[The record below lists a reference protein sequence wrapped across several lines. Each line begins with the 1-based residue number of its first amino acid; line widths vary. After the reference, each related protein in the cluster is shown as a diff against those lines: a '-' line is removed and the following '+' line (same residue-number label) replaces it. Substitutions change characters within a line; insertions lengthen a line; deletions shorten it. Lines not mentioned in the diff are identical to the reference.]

1 MTEETSQQEPS
12 VDEVLAQA
20 AQATAAAAEA
30 KPKKERKPKA
40 NGAANGAE
48 HKEAKPKK
56 EKQPKAPKA
65 PKDPN
70 APVRQRLS
78 LLGSQKLYVTER
90 GKAAT
95 YREGTKRRDNFAV
108 ITDGMTV
115 DEYYALTGGKAVT
128 GTFLQWYVAV
138 DQSVGI
144 LDDEGKPVDL
154 GLPAPAPKV
163 EAAPETPAQDDNT
176 GGDNPPEAAQTE

>member
-1 MTEETSQQEPS
+1 MTEETGQQEQS

-20 AQATAAAAEA
+20 AQATQAAEEA

-40 NGAANGAE
+40 NGTNGAAE
-48 HKEAKPKK
+48 PKAAKPKK
-56 EKQPKAPKA
+56 ERQPKAPKA

-115 DEYYALTGGKAVT
+115 DQYYALTGGKAVT

-138 DQSVGI
+138 DQSVGV

-154 GLPAPAPKV
+154 GLPAPAPKPEPQ
-163 EAAPETPAQDDNT
+163 EASPQDENT
-176 GGDNPPEAAQTE
+176 GGDNPPEVPPTE